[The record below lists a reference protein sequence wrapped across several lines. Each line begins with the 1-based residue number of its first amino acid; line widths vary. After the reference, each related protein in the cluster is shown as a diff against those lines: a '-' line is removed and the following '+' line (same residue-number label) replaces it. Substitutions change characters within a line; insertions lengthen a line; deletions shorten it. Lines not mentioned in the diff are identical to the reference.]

1 MIQASSSLS
10 KHLYLSEKL
19 MLRVLTMH
27 RISSLIIINTIYG
40 LLAGAANAQTM
51 TLATAAD
58 DYIKTP
64 AFSDVQRFNISIV
77 INEAL
82 ERRAYNNPSISQVSY
97 QVSGTLQPGTPS
109 GFEAFNL
116 EREISGQE
124 FYAQG
129 SLLSFEISST
139 AVLSDGIQA
148 AELVGRGVILS
159 FNAREID
166 TMRFHPPVFELSSDG
181 TGLLQ
186 NSNNTPTLEP
196 LVTVSFGEEYITD
209 LVFDP
214 GNTTLITENPEPPP
228 KDDDDDDNGLY
239 VNCFIA
245 TAAYGSYLQPEVK
258 LLRKFR
264 DNWLL
269 PYRPGQAF
277 VDWYYRKSPPI
288 ADVIAEHDSL
298 RLITRGLLSPL
309 IYSIKY
315 PFISAALGLLPILWL
330 GLKYRRRQNS
340 TKH

>member
-1 MIQASSSLS
+1 MHHTTSL
-10 KHLYLSEKL
+10 
-19 MLRVLTMH
+19 VL
-27 RISSLIIINTIYG
+27 IYTICG

-51 TLATAAD
+51 TLATRAD
-58 DYIKTP
+58 DYIKT
-64 AFSDVQRFNISIV
+64 AVFSDVQTFNINIV

-97 QVSGTLQPGTPS
+97 QVSGTLEAGTPS

-116 EREISGQE
+116 EREISGEE

-129 SLLSFEISST
+129 SSLSFEISST
-139 AVLSDGIQA
+139 AVLSDGVQA

-196 LVTVSFGEEYITD
+196 LVTVNFGEEYITD
-209 LVFDP
+209 LGFDP

-228 KDDDDDDNGLY
+228 KDDDDDNGLY
-239 VNCFIA
+239 VSCFIA

-258 LLRKFR
+258 LLRNFR

-269 PYRPGQAF
+269 PYRPGKAF
-277 VDWYYRKSPPI
+277 VEWYYRTSPPI

-315 PFISAALGLLPILWL
+315 PFISAALGLLLILCL
-330 GLKYRRRQNS
+330 ALNYRQRQNS
-340 TKH
+340 TKG